1 MGVREPPL
9 SKVRGYCTPTFKR
22 YKRLSFEL
30 KLRRNA
36 WAAGALPR
44 TSPGERT
51 ALPQTPILTKG
62 PTSKDNGRG
71 REGKEG
77 GEEGREDEG
86 KWNPHFLG
94 ESYAPG
100 HQEGHRI
107 PIDLILNRFL
117 Y

>member
-1 MGVREPPL
+1 MRGRPGLCPGPLLENVQHSPRPL
-9 SKVRGYCTPTFKR
+9 S
-22 YKRLSFEL
+22 RLRALLL
-30 KLRRNA
+30 KIRE
-36 WAAGALPR
+36 G
-44 TSPGERT
+44 
-51 ALPQTPILTKG
+51 
-62 PTSKDNGRG
+62 G

-77 GEEGREDEG
+77 GEEGREDEV

-117 Y
+117 